1 MIKTVLKVMNVYV
14 NQIRVLTCEPFVFGP
29 EFALDKIPAPV
40 CFNSGKI
47 SSWNF
52 PPNIDSPP
60 LPVPVGSPPC
70 IMKSLIILSEYVK
83 HEVKRVSMRM
93 NNQSSQQ
100 TYRLRQIIS
109 INLHERKQTQFAY
122 TAYTCERQS
131 HHSNLL
137 NNTWSEWKKFQK
149 CIL

>member
-1 MIKTVLKVMNVYV
+1 MNVCV
-14 NQIRVLTCEPFVFGP
+14 NQIRWLTCEPFVFGP

-70 IMKSLIILSEYVK
+70 IMKSLMILKKYVK
-83 HEVKRVSMRM
+83 HEEERITCGWIISLA
-93 NNQSSQQ
+93 NNPSQ
-100 TYRLRQIIS
+100 QIIS
-109 INLHERKQTQFAY
+109 INIHERKQTRFAY
-122 TAYTCERQS
+122 TAYTCGRQS

-137 NNTWSEWKKFQK
+137 DNVWSGWKKIQK
-149 CIL
+149 CVSQGVILLPR